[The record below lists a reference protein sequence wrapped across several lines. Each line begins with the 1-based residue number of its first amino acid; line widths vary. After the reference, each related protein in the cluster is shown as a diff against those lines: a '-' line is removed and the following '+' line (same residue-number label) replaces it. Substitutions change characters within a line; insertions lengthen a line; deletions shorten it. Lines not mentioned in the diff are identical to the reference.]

1 MIYLDNAATS
11 FPKPEQVYR
20 EAERV
25 MRECGGNPG
34 RGSHALA
41 LAAAEEIYRCREA
54 VAELLCGD
62 PERVVLTPNATV
74 ALNLALK
81 GLLRSGDHVL
91 TSALSHNS
99 VRRPLHDL
107 AQGGVLVEE
116 YPVFP
121 RGECI
126 AAIRRM
132 LRGESVAAA
141 IGRMIRPNT
150 RAVEVTVRSNIAS
163 VGLPLTEIAALCKRQ
178 GILLIADASQAAG
191 AMPLSIR
198 DLGRA
203 VICAPGHKG
212 LYGLPG
218 SGFALFSKEIDPGE
232 VLPLLSGGSG
242 LRSTEPDMPDV
253 FPERLEAG
261 TLNAP
266 AAASLRAG
274 IEAVRE
280 IGLAEIDRRERALR
294 RRAVAIL
301 TGMRRVQ
308 VYLPHADE
316 GSILLFN
323 LHGKSAAEVGEHL
336 NRRGIAVRTGLH
348 CAPEAHRLL
357 GTPDGGAVRVS
368 FGMFNTEADVIAL
381 CRAVKELL

>member
-11 FPKPEQVYR
+11 FPKPESVYR

-54 VAELLCGD
+54 VAELFGGD
-62 PERVVLTPNATV
+62 PERVVLTPNATA
-74 ALNLALK
+74 ALNLTLK
-81 GLLRSGDHVL
+81 GMLRPGDHVL
-91 TSALSHNS
+91 TSALAHNS
-99 VRRPLHDL
+99 VRRPLYDL
-107 AQGGVLVEE
+107 KRQGVSVEE

-121 RGECI
+121 RGE
-126 AAIRRM
+126 
-132 LRGESVAAA
+132 SVAAV

-150 RAVEVTVRSNIAS
+150 RAVEVTLRSNIVS
-163 VGLPLTEIAALCKRQ
+163 VGLPIGEIAALCKRR
-178 GILLIADASQAAG
+178 GILLIVDASQAAG
-191 AMPLSIR
+191 TVALSIR

-218 SGFALFSKEIDPGE
+218 SGFALFSKEIDAKE
-232 VLPLLSGGSG
+232 VMPLLSGGSG
-242 LRSTEPDMPDV
+242 VRSMESEMPDV
-253 FPERLEAG
+253 FPDRLEAG
-261 TLNAP
+261 TMNAP

-274 IEAVRE
+274 IEAVQE
-280 IGLAEIDRRERALR
+280 MGIAEIADRERMLR
-294 RRAVAIL
+294 RRTVAIL
-301 TGMRRVQ
+301 GGMRRVQ
-308 VYLPHADE
+308 IYLPQADE
-316 GSILLFN
+316 GGILLFH

-336 NRRGIAVRTGLH
+336 NRCGIAVRTGLH

-357 GTPDGGAVRVS
+357 GTPEGGAVRVS
-368 FGMFNTEADVIAL
+368 FGAYNTEADVIAL
-381 CRAVKELL
+381 CRAVREM

>member
-11 FPKPEQVYR
+11 FPKPERVYG
-20 EAERV
+20 EAVRV

-41 LAAAEEIYRCREA
+41 LTAAEEIYRCREA

-62 PERVVLTPNATV
+62 PERVVLTPNATA

-81 GLLRSGDHVL
+81 GLLRPGDHVL
-91 TSALSHNS
+91 TSALAHNS

-107 AQGGVLVEE
+107 AQAGVLVEE

-121 RGECI
+121 RGE
-126 AAIRRM
+126 
-132 LRGESVAAA
+132 SVATV

-163 VGLPLTEIAALCKRQ
+163 VGLPLTEIAALCKRR
-178 GILLIADASQAAG
+178 GILLIADASQAVG
-191 AMPLSIR
+191 AMPLSIH

-218 SGFALFSKEIDPGE
+218 SGFALFSKEIDPKE

-348 CAPEAHRLL
+348 CAPQAHRLL
-357 GTPDGGAVRVS
+357 GTPDGGAVRAS

>member
-11 FPKPEQVYR
+11 FPKPETVWR

-54 VAELLCGD
+54 VAEMFDGD

-81 GLLRSGDHVL
+81 GMLRPGDHVL
-91 TSALSHNS
+91 TSALAHNS
-99 VRRPLHDL
+99 VRRPLHAL
-107 AQGGVLVEE
+107 AEEGVSVEE

-121 RGECI
+121 RGE
-126 AAIRRM
+126 
-132 LRGESVAAA
+132 SVATV
-141 IGRMIRPNT
+141 IGRMLRPNT
-150 RAVEVTVRSNIAS
+150 RMVEVTVRSNVVSA
-163 VGLPLTEIAALCKRQ
+163 GLPLDEIAALCKRR
-178 GILLIADASQAAG
+178 GMILVVDASQGAG
-191 AMPLSIR
+191 AMELSIR
-198 DLGRA
+198 NLGKA

-218 SGFALFSKEIDPGE
+218 SGFALFSREIDPKE
-232 VLPLLSGGSG
+232 VRPLLAGGSG
-242 LRSTEPDMPDV
+242 MRSVDPEMPDI

-280 IGLAEIDRRERALR
+280 IGVAEIGYRERILR
-294 RRAVAIL
+294 RRTVSIL

-308 VYLPHADE
+308 VYLPGADE
-316 GSILLFN
+316 GSIVLFSV
-323 LHGKSAAEVGEHL
+323 HGHSAAEVGEHL
-336 NRRGIAVRTGLH
+336 DRCGIAVRAGLH
-348 CAPEAHRLL
+348 CAPTAHRLL
-357 GTPDGGAVRVS
+357 GTPEGGAVRAS
-368 FGMFNTEADVIAL
+368 FGMFNTEEDVLAL
-381 CRAVKELL
+381 CRTVKEMI

>member
-11 FPKPEQVYR
+11 FPKPEAVYR

-34 RGSHALA
+34 RGSHDLA

-54 VAELLCGD
+54 VAELFDGD
-62 PERVVLTPNATV
+62 PERVVLTPNATA
-74 ALNLALK
+74 ALNLTLK
-81 GLLRSGDHVL
+81 GLLRPGDHVL
-91 TSALSHNS
+91 TSALAHNS

-107 AQGGVLVEE
+107 SEMGVDVEA

-121 RGECI
+121 RGE
-126 AAIRRM
+126 
-132 LRGESVAAA
+132 SVAAV

-150 RAVEVTVRSNIAS
+150 RAVEVTVRSNVVSA
-163 VGLPLTEIAALCKRQ
+163 GLPLYEIAALCKRR

-198 DLGRA
+198 NLGRA

-218 SGFALFSKEIDPGE
+218 SGFALFSGEIDPKE
-232 VLPLLSGGSG
+232 VRPLLSGGSG
-242 LRSTEPDMPDV
+242 LRSTEPEMPDV

-280 IGLAEIDRRERALR
+280 VGIAEIEHRERLLR

-316 GSILLFN
+316 GSILLFSV
-323 LHGKSAAEVGEHL
+323 HGYSADRVGEHL

-357 GTPDGGAVRVS
+357 GTPEGGAVRAS
-368 FGMFNTEADVIAL
+368 LGMDNTEADVIAL
-381 CRAVKELL
+381 CRAVKELA

>member
-11 FPKPEQVYR
+11 FPKPEAVYQ

-41 LAAAEEIYRCREA
+41 LAAAREIYRCREA
-54 VAELLCGD
+54 VADLFDGD
-62 PERVVLTPNATV
+62 PERVVLTANATT

-81 GLLRSGDHVL
+81 GLLRPGDHIL
-91 TSALSHNS
+91 TSSLAHNS

-107 AQGGVLVEE
+107 AQEGVTVEE

-121 RGECI
+121 RGE
-126 AAIRRM
+126 
-132 LRGESVAAA
+132 SVETV
-141 IGRMIRPNT
+141 IGRLIRPNT
-150 RAVEVTVRSNIAS
+150 RAVEVTVRSNIVS
-163 VGLPLTEIAALCKRQ
+163 VELSLDEIAALCKRRGIILVVDAAQ
-178 GILLIADASQAAG
+178 GAG
-191 AMPLSIR
+191 AMELSMHGW
-198 DLGRA
+198 GRA

-212 LYGLPG
+212 LYGLTG
-218 SGFALFSKEIDPGE
+218 SGFALFSKEIDPRE
-232 VLPLLSGGSG
+232 VRPLLSGGSG
-242 LRSTEPDMPDV
+242 LRSKDPEMPDL

-274 IEAVRE
+274 IEAVRKVGIRE
-280 IGLAEIDRRERALR
+280 IEHREQLLR

-308 VYLPHADE
+308 VYLPHADQ
-316 GSILLFN
+316 GSIVLFN
-323 LHGKSAAEVGEHL
+323 VHGRSAAEVGEHL
-336 NRRGIAVRTGLH
+336 DRRGIAVRAGLH
-348 CAPEAHRLL
+348 CAPAAHRLL
-357 GTPDGGAVRVS
+357 GTPEGGAVRAS

-381 CRAVKELL
+381 CRAVKELT

>member
-1 MIYLDNAATS
+1 MIYLDKAATS
-11 FPKPEQVYR
+11 FPKPETVYL

-62 PERVVLTPNATV
+62 PERVVLTPNATA
-74 ALNLALK
+74 ALNLTLK

-107 AQGGVLVEE
+107 AEMGVSVEE

-121 RGECI
+121 RGE
-126 AAIRRM
+126 
-132 LRGESVAAA
+132 SVAAV

-150 RAVEVTVRSNIAS
+150 RAVEVTVRSNIVSA
-163 VGLPLTEIAALCKRQ
+163 GLPLGEIAALCKRR
-178 GILLIADASQAAG
+178 GILLVVDASQGAG

-218 SGFALFSKEIDPGE
+218 SGFALFSKEIDPKQ
-232 VLPLLSGGSG
+232 VHPLLSGGSG
-242 LRSTEPDMPDV
+242 LRSVDPEMPDV

-274 IEAVRE
+274 IEAVRKVG
-280 IGLAEIDRRERALR
+280 IAEIEHRERLLR

-301 TGMRRVQ
+301 AGMRRVQ

-316 GSILLFN
+316 GSIVLFSV
-323 LHGKSAAEVGEHL
+323 HGRSAAEVGEHL
-336 NRRGIAVRTGLH
+336 DRRGIAVRTGLH
-348 CAPEAHRLL
+348 CAPGAHRLL
-357 GTPDGGAVRVS
+357 GTPEGGAVRAS